1 MNKSDWKLVI
11 SLVLVIII
19 SFTLL
24 FLFKNSNTPKKALV
38 YYEDELVLE
47 IDLSLKGEHEYH
59 VSGYNGDILIKTN
72 DNKIKVEEENSPNH
86 ICSKQGYISRSYE
99 SIVCLP
105 NEIVIQIKKNDEI
118 DAKVGWNYE
127 KRNKIIYVIINV
139 NNT

>member
-24 FLFKNSNTPKKALV
+24 LLVKNNNTPKKALV
-38 YYEDELVLE
+38 YYENELVLE

-72 DNKIKVEEENSPNH
+72 DNKIKVEKENSSNH
-86 ICSKQGYISRSYE
+86 ICSKQGYIDSSYE
-99 SIVCLP
+99 VLVCLP
-105 NEIVIQIKKNDEI
+105 NKVVIKIEDNKEI
-118 DAKVGWNYE
+118 DTVVK
-127 KRNKIIYVIINV
+127 
-139 NNT
+139 